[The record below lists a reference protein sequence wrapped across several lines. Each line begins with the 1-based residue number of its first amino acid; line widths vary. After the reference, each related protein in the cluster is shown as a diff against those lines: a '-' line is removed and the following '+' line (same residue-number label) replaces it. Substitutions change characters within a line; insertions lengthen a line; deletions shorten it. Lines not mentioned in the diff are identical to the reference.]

1 MRYGI
6 TRLVLGNST
15 FIDIDEQR
23 YRAVLQ
29 AKERLLQVIDL
40 EEKFDL
46 LLENLADLERDLL
59 NLNLNQLLFKDQD
72 WHGFRSDTRLLSR
85 RLSNLLSSAKLY
97 IDQTKHEISTLLGPP
112 GSRKW
117 ISVFPLHTIRLLHTD

>member
-6 TRLVLGNST
+6 TRRVFGNPI
-15 FIDIDEQR
+15 FIDIEEQR
-23 YRAVLQ
+23 FRAVLQ
-29 AKERLLQVIDL
+29 AKERLLQVIGF

-59 NLNLNQLLFKDQD
+59 HLNLNQLLFKDLD

-85 RLSNLLSSAKLY
+85 RLSNLLSSARLY
-97 IDQTKHEISTLLGPP
+97 IDQTKHELSTLLGPQ
-112 GSRKW
+112 GLQEVEQRFSAA
-117 ISVFPLHTIRLLHTD
+117 